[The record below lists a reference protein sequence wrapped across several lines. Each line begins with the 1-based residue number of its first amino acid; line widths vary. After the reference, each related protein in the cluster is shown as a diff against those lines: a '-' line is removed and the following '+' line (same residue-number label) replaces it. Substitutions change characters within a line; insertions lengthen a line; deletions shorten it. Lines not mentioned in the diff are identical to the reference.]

1 MFVFLDESGD
11 LGFDFT
17 KGGTSRFFVITILVV
32 ENYEDRIRLFKAV
45 ERTIKNKVR
54 KGKKNKTPEIELKG
68 TRTSAAVK
76 AYFFRQLDHV
86 KFQIYSLVLN
96 KARVYEALQEN
107 QAKLYNYIARLLIQK
122 CPFQKAKNKIILTLD
137 KSKDQEGIK
146 DFNRYLLLQLQS
158 SIPASKPVEI
168 FHVASHENKGVQA
181 ADLFSW
187 GIFRKHERKDAEWY
201 NQFRGR
207 IRFEE
212 VYLK

>member
-17 KGGTSRFFVITILVV
+17 RSGTSRFFVITLLVV
-32 ENYEDRIRLFKAV
+32 ENYEDRVRLFKAV

-54 KGKKNKTPEIELKG
+54 KGKKGKVPDVELKG
-68 TRTSAAVK
+68 TKTTAGVK
-76 AYFFRQLDHV
+76 NYFFRQLDKV

-122 CPFQKAKNKIILTLD
+122 CPFQKAKDKIILTLD

-146 DFNRYLLLQLQS
+146 EFNRYLLLQLQS
-158 SIPASKPVEI
+158 SIPVSKPIEI
-168 FHVASHENKGVQA
+168 YHVASHENKGIQA

-187 GIFRKHERKDAEWY
+187 GIFRKHERKDTEWY

-207 IRFEE
+207 IKFED

>member
-1 MFVFLDESGD
+1 MFVYLDESGD

-17 KGGTSRFFVITILVV
+17 KSGTSRFFVINILVV
-32 ENYEDRIRLFKAV
+32 ESHEDRVWLSKAV

-54 KGKKNKTPEIELKG
+54 KGKKGKTSEIELKG
-68 TRTSAAVK
+68 AKTSASVK
-76 AYFFRQLDHV
+76 AYFFRQLGNV

-96 KARVYEALQEN
+96 KARVYDALQEN

-158 SIPASKPVEI
+158 LIPVDKPVEI
-168 FHVASHENKGVQA
+168 FHVVSHENKGIQA

-187 GIFRKHERKDAEWY
+187 GIFRKHERKDMEWY
-201 NQFRGR
+201 DLFRGR
-207 IRFEE
+207 IKYED